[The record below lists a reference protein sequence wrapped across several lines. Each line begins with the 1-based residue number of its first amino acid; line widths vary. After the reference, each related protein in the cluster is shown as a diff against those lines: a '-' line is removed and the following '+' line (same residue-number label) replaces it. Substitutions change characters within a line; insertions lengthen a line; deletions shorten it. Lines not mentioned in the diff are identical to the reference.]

1 MPAETGKVDL
11 AVETQNETMINEVQP
26 EQKEDGQMQGKME
39 QEQNNMV
46 RNYSK
51 AWN

>member
-1 MPAETGKVDL
+1 MPTETGKADV

-26 EQKEDGQMQGKME
+26 EQGEDGQMQGKTE

-46 RNYSK
+46 RCYSK
-51 AWN
+51 EWH

>member
-1 MPAETGKVDL
+1 MNPMPAETGKVDL

-46 RNYSK
+46 RN
-51 AWN
+51 